1 MARHADTIIT
11 NGRLITFDEA
21 QPAAEAIAIADGV
34 ILGVGSADDISNLKG
49 PDTIVHDANGATV
62 LPGFIESHL
71 HLFQGGAELEALNLS
86 GLEGAE
92 PLKQAIAG
100 FSSGLGA
107 DELLYAVCCEY
118 TALGAGTPITRQA
131 LDAIVPDRPFAMIAH
146 DHHTAWANTRALALA
161 GILDG
166 GDAGEGSEI
175 VMGLMARRRASC
187 ARWVH
192 SGRLW
197 PLRAPVGGSR
207 SAMSRAVIRTRLRQQ
222 LSVPTTRTRSNVAS
236 SIARAM
242 ASPRC
247 TTWMATSTSWTC

>member
-21 QPAAEAIAIADGV
+21 QPAAEAIAIANGV

-146 DHHTAWANTRALALA
+146 DHHTAWANSSALALA

-175 VMGLMARRRASC
+175 VMGADGKAAGELREVGCIRAGCGPYAHRWAGVARLC
-187 ARWVH
+187 H
-192 SGRLW
+192 GR
-197 PLRAPVGGSR
+197 
-207 SAMSRAVIRTRLRQQ
+207 
-222 LSVPTTRTRSNVAS
+222 
-236 SIARAM
+236 
-242 ASPRC
+242 
-247 TTWMATSTSWTC
+247 